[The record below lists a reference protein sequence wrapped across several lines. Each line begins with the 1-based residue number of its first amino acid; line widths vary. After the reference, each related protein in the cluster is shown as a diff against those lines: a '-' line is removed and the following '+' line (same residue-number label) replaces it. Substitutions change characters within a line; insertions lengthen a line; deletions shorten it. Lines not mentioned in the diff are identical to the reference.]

1 MPRFQWQTILLDNDE
16 GQIVRGKVLDSS
28 FGRLAQVGKAS
39 LVFHVG

>member
-1 MPRFQWQTILLDNDE
+1 MTDE